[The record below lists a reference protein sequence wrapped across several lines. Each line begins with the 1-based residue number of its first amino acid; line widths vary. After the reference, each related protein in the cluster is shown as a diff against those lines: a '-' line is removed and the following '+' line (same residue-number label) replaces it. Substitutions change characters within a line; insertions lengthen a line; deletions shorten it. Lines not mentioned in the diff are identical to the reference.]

1 NFFCFRIK
9 DESDD
14 HQACLKCDLQNEH
27 APTKQKLESEIEFEE
42 MILKNEHD
50 FDTSMDG
57 NSNIVLNRI
66 KDESKD
72 SDASK
77 KCDVQMD
84 MHAYI
89 KLERN
94 SDIEKLI
101 DKKITE
107 GTIEDDSEIV
117 LNGIKDKSND
127 SDASNKCDVQTNL
140 HACIK
145 LERNSDIEKL
155 TDNKITEGTIENAD
169 DSEIVL
175 NRIKDESVDHQACL
189 KCDLHNENAPTK
201 QKLESEIVFEEMIL
215 KNEHDFDT
223 SMDGNSNI
231 VLNRIKDESKDSD
244 ASKKC
249 DVQMDMHAYIK
260 LERNSD
266 IEKLID
272 KKITEGTIEDDSEI
286 VLNGIKDKSN
296 DSDASNKCDVQMNLH
311 ACIKLERNSDIE
323 KLTDKITE
331 GTIENADD
339 SEIVLNRIKDKPN
352 DSDALNKCDVRTN
365 LHACIKL
372 ERNSDIEKL
381 TDNKITEG
389 TIENADDPEIVLN
402 RIKDESNDS
411 DASNKCDVQMNL
423 HAYIKLERNSDTE
436 KLIDKTITKG
446 TIEDDSEIVLNR
458 IKDESNDSDASNK
471 CDVQMDMQAYI
482 KLERNSDIE
491 KLIDK
496 KITEGTIEHEDDS
509 EIVFNSFEWLS
520 PQRELPNTVSKKT
533 RKKSFVCFNCNYAT
547 NRKQHLISHMK
558 QHQFWWRKFANPHSL
573 HISAKLDETFNSTE
587 ALNDDTV
594 EKHELYK
601 CTHCGYGTRTKSIF
615 DRHILKH
622 TESPGSP
629 YINRCKHCDATFKK
643 NETLEDHIVK
653 KHPDFIASVSRKIH
667 TCTHCT
673 YKTILLNGLTRHM
686 SKHSEAS
693 GKSGRGIICVHC
705 KVTFKRSEILDEHI
719 VKKHPE
725 FIDSVSRKIF
735 ECKQCT
741 YKSIRKSHVDKHVLR
756 SHERSGLKLNKC
768 SHCKESFRKKQ
779 NLDDHIIKKHPD
791 FIASV
796 SHKIHQCTQC
806 EYKTTRKD
814 TLVQHMASHAEAAG
828 SCPYCDMMFK
838 LKRNLEAHIAKK
850 HPKARKKP

>member
-1 NFFCFRIK
+1 MSTSQQVARSVDLSSVLVTMESQMIPGDEAVKLEIEVTAETPELDSESLVVSQSSYQHSNKHDDYKYTNNNRIK

-155 TDNKITEGTIENAD
+155 TDNKITEGTIENA
-169 DSEIVL
+169 
-175 NRIKDESVDHQACL
+175 
-189 KCDLHNENAPTK
+189 
-201 QKLESEIVFEEMIL
+201 
-215 KNEHDFDT
+215 
-223 SMDGNSNI
+223 
-231 VLNRIKDESKDSD
+231 
-244 ASKKC
+244 
-249 DVQMDMHAYIK
+249 
-260 LERNSD
+260 
-266 IEKLID
+266 
-272 KKITEGTIEDDSEI
+272 
-286 VLNGIKDKSN
+286 
-296 DSDASNKCDVQMNLH
+296 
-311 ACIKLERNSDIE
+311 
-323 KLTDKITE
+323 
-331 GTIENADD
+331 
-339 SEIVLNRIKDKPN
+339 
-352 DSDALNKCDVRTN
+352 
-365 LHACIKL
+365 
-372 ERNSDIEKL
+372 
-381 TDNKITEG
+381 
-389 TIENADDPEIVLN
+389 
-402 RIKDESNDS
+402 
-411 DASNKCDVQMNL
+411 
-423 HAYIKLERNSDTE
+423 
-436 KLIDKTITKG
+436 
-446 TIEDDSEIVLNR
+446 DDSEIVLNR

>member
-1 NFFCFRIK
+1 
-9 DESDD
+9 
-14 HQACLKCDLQNEH
+14 
-27 APTKQKLESEIEFEE
+27 

-117 LNGIKDKSND
+117 LNG
-127 SDASNKCDVQTNL
+127 
-140 HACIK
+140 
-145 LERNSDIEKL
+145 
-155 TDNKITEGTIENAD
+155 
-169 DSEIVL
+169 
-175 NRIKDESVDHQACL
+175 IKDESVDHQACL

-311 ACIKLERNSDIE
+311 AC
-323 KLTDKITE
+323 
-331 GTIENADD
+331 
-339 SEIVLNRIKDKPN
+339 
-352 DSDALNKCDVRTN
+352 
-365 LHACIKL
+365 
-372 ERNSDIEKL
+372 
-381 TDNKITEG
+381 
-389 TIENADDPEIVLN
+389 
-402 RIKDESNDS
+402 
-411 DASNKCDVQMNL
+411 
-423 HAYIKLERNSDTE
+423 
-436 KLIDKTITKG
+436 
-446 TIEDDSEIVLNR
+446 
-458 IKDESNDSDASNK
+458 
-471 CDVQMDMQAYI
+471 I

>member
-1 NFFCFRIK
+1 MSTSQQVARSVDLSSVLVTMESQMIPGDEAVKLEIEVTAETPELDSESLVVSQSSYQHSNKHDDYKYTNNNRIK

-27 APTKQKLESEIEFEE
+27 APTKQKLESEIE
-42 MILKNEHD
+42 
-50 FDTSMDG
+50 
-57 NSNIVLNRI
+57 
-66 KDESKD
+66 
-72 SDASK
+72 
-77 KCDVQMD
+77 
-84 MHAYI
+84 
-89 KLERN
+89 
-94 SDIEKLI
+94 
-101 DKKITE
+101 
-107 GTIEDDSEIV
+107 
-117 LNGIKDKSND
+117 
-127 SDASNKCDVQTNL
+127 
-140 HACIK
+140 
-145 LERNSDIEKL
+145 
-155 TDNKITEGTIENAD
+155 
-169 DSEIVL
+169 
-175 NRIKDESVDHQACL
+175 
-189 KCDLHNENAPTK
+189 
-201 QKLESEIVFEEMIL
+201 FEEMIL